1 MEDDYSHKRFWNA
14 TSHLVFHCAKQ
25 TRSTVISMIFDYM
38 YSTIVTIE
46 MVPTAALAINR
57 SFMCSP
63 PCSKA
68 HLSCFGYSLWLHLL
82 LFFRN
87 IDVTVLMNREYCPKF
102 QSDPKPLKI
111 RQTNTRLLAVLIY
124 RFFSSRSGYQQQTT
138 SLSKSEGCFFIGT
151 HFLCSWLVNSR
162 ITDQKQKIYK
172 TLKYW
177 AQIRR
182 SIMRLMR
189 ILENSLFPGN
199 SPLGFPINFALIK
212 LSHFCNK
219 EVSFPA
225 YLSLDHL

>member
-1 MEDDYSHKRFWNA
+1 MI
-14 TSHLVFHCAKQ
+14 
-25 TRSTVISMIFDYM
+25 TVTKDFEMLHHISFFTARGANEEHSDIND
-38 YSTIVTIE
+38 IRLHVVTIE

-124 RFFSSRSGYQQQTT
+124 RFFLQQVRLNYQ
-138 SLSKSEGCFFIGT
+138 SK
-151 HFLCSWLVNSR
+151 
-162 ITDQKQKIYK
+162 
-172 TLKYW
+172 
-177 AQIRR
+177 QIRGV
-182 SIMRLMR
+182 
-189 ILENSLFPGN
+189 LFYWY
-199 SPLGFPINFALIK
+199 
-212 LSHFCNK
+212 
-219 EVSFPA
+219 SFPMQLA
-225 YLSLDHL
+225 CKFKDYWSEAKKF

>member
-1 MEDDYSHKRFWNA
+1 MFNCASALTVGVNFYWIIGQNWAHKMPSYPNGRWLQSQKILKCYITSRFSLREANEEH
-14 TSHLVFHCAKQ
+14 SDINDIRLHV
-25 TRSTVISMIFDYM
+25 
-38 YSTIVTIE
+38 VTIE

-124 RFFSSRSGYQQQTT
+124 RFF
-138 SLSKSEGCFFIGT
+138 L
-151 HFLCSWLVNSR
+151 
-162 ITDQKQKIYK
+162 
-172 TLKYW
+172 
-177 AQIRR
+177 
-182 SIMRLMR
+182 
-189 ILENSLFPGN
+189 
-199 SPLGFPINFALIK
+199 
-212 LSHFCNK
+212 
-219 EVSFPA
+219 
-225 YLSLDHL
+225 